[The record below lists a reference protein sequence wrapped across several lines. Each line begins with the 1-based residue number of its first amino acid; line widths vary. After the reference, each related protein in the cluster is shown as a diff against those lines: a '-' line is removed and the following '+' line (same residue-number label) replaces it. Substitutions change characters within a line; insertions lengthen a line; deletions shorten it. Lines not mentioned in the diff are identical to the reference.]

1 MPSATVN
8 PPLLPFGELRAVPGR
23 GEVFVRRA
31 ASDEE
36 VALPVL
42 LLHGWQASADLNFFP
57 LFGRLSAAHP
67 VIAPDLRG
75 HGRSLYP
82 EEPFTIEDAAD
93 DAAALLADLG
103 VASAIVLGYSLGT
116 AVAQMMV
123 ARHRAMVAGIVLM
136 GGELAPRRRPHEMV
150 YDRIGGWAST
160 AQRLSN
166 GRSAA
171 HRIVSK
177 SAREN
182 PAVEQHRDW
191 LAREM
196 ERGHTASLRAAGR
209 ALASFDGRAIAADNA
224 GLPAVVVVTERDRL
238 VRPSR
243 QRDLARAWRAKEQSL
258 DADHDAP
265 LARPA
270 EFAAA
275 AFEAVDWI
283 SRA

>member
-1 MPSATVN
+1 
-8 PPLLPFGELRAVPGR
+8 
-23 GEVFVRRA
+23 VRRVAHDDRA
-31 ASDEE
+31 A
-36 VALPVL
+36 VPVL
-42 LLHGWQASADLNFFP
+42 LLHGWQASADLNFAP
-57 LFGRLSAAHP
+57 LFGPLSALHP

-93 DAAALLADLG
+93 DAAAVLGDLG
-103 VASAIVLGYSLGT
+103 VAAAIILGYSLGT

-123 ARHRAMVAGIVLM
+123 ARHRSVVAGIVLM
-136 GGELAPRRRPHEMV
+136 GGELAPRRRPHEML
-150 YDRIGGWAST
+150 YDRVAGWAST
-160 AQRLSN
+160 GQRISN
-166 GRSAA
+166 GRWAS

-182 PAVEQHRDW
+182 PALEQHRDW

-209 ALASFDGRAIAADNA
+209 ALASFDGRPIASAHPNV
-224 GLPAVVVVTERDRL
+224 PAVVVVTERDRL
-238 VRPSR
+238 VRASR
-243 QRDLARAWRAKEQSL
+243 QRDLARAWHAKELSF

-270 EFAAA
+270 EFVATAI
-275 AFEAVDWI
+275 EAIELID
-283 SRA
+283 A